1 MSKDTTTQ
9 VRKSAPVFISVDNQS
24 IEILI
29 LLKKKMLCHFIEPRF
44 IYF

>member
-29 LLKKKMLCHFIEPRF
+29 LLKKNAMSF
-44 IYF
+44 Y